1 VLRSLLLSPVGSK
14 MTNDSVCEI
23 LQSCF
28 RICFETR
35 LSELLRKT
43 SEHVLIDMVQLL
55 FARLPQF
62 KDDVTQ
68 TTLTK
73 KLHTRGVVSELNSR
87 TSRRSSQRTASSS
100 STSSKQIKTN
110 SINSNS
116 DITQSQNVFSTSSTE
131 RPVDS
136 LKSDLTV
143 TDNNSDKQQQV
154 TLTISE
160 NNIYQPTEFYLRCL
174 FI

>member
-1 VLRSLLLSPVGSK
+1 

-62 KDDVTQ
+62 KDDAMP
-68 TTLTK
+68 TTSTK
-73 KLHTRGVVSELNSR
+73 RVISFDKSIELRFSFEFSCIKPAFHRESANRRQVLDVV
-87 TSRRSSQRTASSS
+87 RSNVSIHRHQSKN
-100 STSSKQIKTN
+100 SKQTN
-110 SINSNS
+110 LNQMVS
-116 DITQSQNVFSTSSTE
+116 FSTE
-131 RPVDS
+131 
-136 LKSDLTV
+136 
-143 TDNNSDKQQQV
+143 
-154 TLTISE
+154 
-160 NNIYQPTEFYLRCL
+160 
-174 FI
+174 

>member
-1 VLRSLLLSPVGSK
+1 MRILQVLRSLLLSPVGSK

-62 KDDVTQ
+62 KDDATPS
-68 TTLTK
+68 TLTK
-73 KLHTRGVVSELNSR
+73 RVKSKEEKISCAFAFHLASYTRY
-87 TSRRSSQRTASSS
+87 
-100 STSSKQIKTN
+100 
-110 SINSNS
+110 
-116 DITQSQNVFSTSSTE
+116 
-131 RPVDS
+131 
-136 LKSDLTV
+136 
-143 TDNNSDKQQQV
+143 NNNRYK
-154 TLTISE
+154 
-160 NNIYQPTEFYLRCL
+160 
-174 FI
+174 